1 MIILLNGSINSGKST
16 VAKLLAAKLKE
27 TAVVEIDE
35 LRQFIDWMS
44 LKESIPINLANA
56 IAVTK
61 VFLGKDLNVIIP
73 YPLSLD
79 NYQYLR
85 DSLQAYT
92 NKFYTF
98 TLSPT
103 LEIAQSNRGKR
114 KLDDEEM
121 SRIKYHY
128 DAGINNPK
136 FGITLD
142 NSDESPEETADRI
155 ISLLK

>member
-16 VAKLLAAKLKE
+16 IAKLLAAKLKDS
-27 TAVVEIDE
+27 AVVEIDE
-35 LRQFIDWMS
+35 LRQFIHWMP
-44 LKESIPINLANA
+44 LPESIPINLANA

-85 DSLQAYT
+85 DNLQAYT

-103 LEIAQSNRGKR
+103 LEVAQSNRGR
-114 KLDDEEM
+114 RQLNDEEM

-142 NSDESPEETADRI
+142 NSDETPEETADKI